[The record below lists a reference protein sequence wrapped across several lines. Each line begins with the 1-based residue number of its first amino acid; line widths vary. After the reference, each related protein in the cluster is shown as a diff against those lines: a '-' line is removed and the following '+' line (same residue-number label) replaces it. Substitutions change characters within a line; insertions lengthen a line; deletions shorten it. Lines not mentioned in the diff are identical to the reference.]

1 MATIK
6 QVRAA
11 AEAITSIENRTELV
25 EALATLATLHEMN
38 EIAKTVRAKCLAA
51 ETKLSELCTEY
62 AAAHQEVFDGGAMIR
77 NQNGVHVGDIT
88 EGDTIHHLACGF
100 RGYIRA
106 NGEKLTQD
114 FIEALPRGWKKTKVE
129 LDVTGINKAVEKGA
143 DPSEYGLM
151 DRPNNEW
158 SHKSA

>member
-11 AEAITSIENRTELV
+11 AEAITSIESRAELV
-25 EALATLATLHEMN
+25 EALATLASLHELN
-38 EIAKTVRAKCLAA
+38 EIAKTVRAKCLNA
-51 ETKLSELCTEY
+51 EAKLSELCTEY

-100 RGYIRA
+100 DGYIRV

-114 FIEALPRGWKKTKVE
+114 FISALPKGWKKTKVE
-129 LDVTGINKAVEKGA
+129 LDVTGINKAIDKGA
-143 DPSEYGLM
+143 DASTYGLM
-151 DRPNNEW
+151 DKPKNVW
-158 SHKSA
+158 THKSA